1 MLNLGK
7 YAAATTVAGCLGVVA
22 IKPASAWD
30 YGYGHGYGPY
40 AYGFAYPYHGSYGYR
55 PSYRHRF
62 HTYNG
67 HRAFYPP
74 GAGG

>member
-1 MLNLGK
+1 MLTITK
-7 YAAATTVAGCLGVVA
+7 YVAVATVAVCLGVAA

-30 YGYGHGYGPY
+30 YGYGHAYGPY
-40 AYGFAYPYHGSYGYR
+40 AYRFAYPYYGSYGYR

-67 HRAFYPP
+67 HGTFYPP
-74 GAGG
+74 GTGG